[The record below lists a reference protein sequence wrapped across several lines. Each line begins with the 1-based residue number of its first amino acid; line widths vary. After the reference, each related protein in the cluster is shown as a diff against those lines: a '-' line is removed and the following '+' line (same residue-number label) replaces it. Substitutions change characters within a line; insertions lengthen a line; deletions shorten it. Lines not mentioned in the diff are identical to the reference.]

1 MSKGME
7 FIDNLVS
14 ESKGIPR
21 VEEPKK
27 KKSIFSFKIK
37 NPFKRSKK
45 WNPKKYASKG
55 LFKDL

>member
-1 MSKGME
+1 MSKAME
-7 FIDNLVS
+7 FIDNIVS

-21 VEEPKK
+21 DEEPKK

-37 NPFKRSKK
+37 NPFKKPKK
-45 WNPKKYASKG
+45 WNPKKYPSKG